1 MSSYNV
7 HSAAGGRFLR
17 FSNADG
23 KVWIV
28 PLKGMRTALNLY
40 QPSSRNGLLVK
51 MLLPYLYW
59 LPIVRRVVGAER
71 VDVALEPEFERCLQ
85 GVLNRK
91 EFDFSIFEGTPS
103 VHQKVTM
110 QLSTGAKILGY
121 CKVSSNPD
129 VVQLFDGEAKMLSDL
144 KSCGIENIPSVLY
157 CGAIAKGSSDS
168 IFVQSTVKT
177 NSSEVVHSWRAEHS
191 NFLQQLQQRTA
202 VEIKFGESD
211 FAASLRRLDSY
222 LVQLSGG
229 EQSIVS
235 GALERVRGYFGDE
248 IVAFS
253 AYHADFTPW
262 NILFER
268 GDIFVFDFEY
278 AAMSYPPQLD
288 WYHFFTQTAIF
299 ERHLTAEAI
308 VAEFR
313 ESHSERSEM
322 LFSAYLLDIISRYA
336 AREGGN
342 GGKLGKAT
350 AAQITFWVEILGML
364 RI

>member
-1 MSSYNV
+1 MGSYSV
-7 HSAAGGRFLR
+7 QSAASGRYLR

-51 MLLPYLYW
+51 LLLPYLYW
-59 LPIVRRVVGAER
+59 LLIVRRVVGAQR
-71 VDVALEPEFERCLQ
+71 VDVALEPEFERRLQ
-85 GVLNRK
+85 SVLNRK

-103 VHQKVTM
+103 VHQKVTI

-121 CKVSSNPD
+121 CKVSNNPD
-129 VVQLFDGEAKMLSDL
+129 VVQLFDGEAKILSDL
-144 KSCGIENIPSVLY
+144 QSRGIENIPRVLY
-157 CGAIAKGSSDS
+157 CGAISKGNADS
-168 IFVQSTVKT
+168 IFVQSTIKT
-177 NSSEVVHSWRAEHS
+177 NSSEVVHRWRAEHS
-191 NFLQQLQQRTA
+191 EFLGQLQQRTA
-202 VEIKFGESD
+202 HKILFAESD
-211 FAASLRRLDSY
+211 FASSLRLLDGY
-222 LVQLSGG
+222 LDRFEVGSRATLAR
-229 EQSIVS
+229 
-235 GALERVRGYFGDE
+235 ALERVRDHFGSGE
-248 IVAFS
+248 VSFS

-268 GDIFVFDFEY
+268 GKIFVFDFEY
-278 AAMSYPPQLD
+278 ASMSYPPQLD

-313 ESHSERSEM
+313 ERQSGRSEM

-336 AREGGN
+336 AREGGEI
-342 GGKLGKAT
+342 GKAT
-350 AAQITFWVEILGML
+350 ETQIKFWIEILGML
-364 RI
+364 NI